1 MTEDDKQLVRDSW
14 AKVMP
19 ISDKAES
26 MTADS
31 KNEAAFD
38 YLAAASKVALK
49 LAETAV
55 ERDEKGAHPHQEI
68 GLLREAGLLELV
80 APIELGGHGVR
91 WIDTLPVLR
100 TISAAD
106 GSIGQ
111 LLIYHYVNSYVPLLF
126 GTPAEATYHVQQQV
140 TNRWYV
146 ADAIN
151 PLSPPLDVIKNKH
164 GFVVNGTVSFST
176 GVAVSQRTIIT
187 PTVDGVQY
195 FASIPTDRR
204 GLAVN
209 DDWDNIGQRLT
220 SSGSATFHDFQVL
233 NEELFTKFPVGTR
246 PNPFAT
252 LATPLAQLGH
262 VNLYLGIASG
272 ALEQAAEYTR
282 NITRPWLFSGVN
294 RAVDDPYIAERYGVL
309 VADLSASI
317 ALADQAGRKVQAA
330 LDRGDLLSADERA
343 EVAIEVAKAK
353 VHSTATAL
361 SITAKIFEVTGARAT
376 GRKHGFDRFWRNVR
390 TLTLHDPVFY
400 KQKEVGNYFLSGL
413 KPEFSLYT

>member
-1 MTEDDKQLVRDSW
+1 MQTQCLLNLSDRAIV
-14 AKVMP
+14 
-19 ISDKAES
+19 DKARLIGGNGDSSMHTGAVRASAKIAKNGSEQVPPRHRVETYLAYSSSRRSIASPKKSNKKGLLLS

-80 APIELGGHGVR
+80 APIYLAGHAVP
-91 WIDTLPVLR
+91 WVDTLPVLR

-176 GVAVSQRTIIT
+176 RVAVSQRTIIT
-187 PTVDGVQY
+187 PTVDGVPY
-195 FASIPTDRR
+195 FASIPTNRP
-204 GLAVN
+204 GVQVN
-209 DDWDNIGQRLT
+209 DDWQQ
-220 SSGSATFHDFQVL
+220 S
-233 NEELFTKFPVGTR
+233 
-246 PNPFAT
+246 
-252 LATPLAQLGH
+252 
-262 VNLYLGIASG
+262 
-272 ALEQAAEYTR
+272 
-282 NITRPWLFSGVN
+282 
-294 RAVDDPYIAERYGVL
+294 
-309 VADLSASI
+309 
-317 ALADQAGRKVQAA
+317 
-330 LDRGDLLSADERA
+330 
-343 EVAIEVAKAK
+343 
-353 VHSTATAL
+353 
-361 SITAKIFEVTGARAT
+361 
-376 GRKHGFDRFWRNVR
+376 
-390 TLTLHDPVFY
+390 
-400 KQKEVGNYFLSGL
+400 
-413 KPEFSLYT
+413 

>member
-1 MTEDDKQLVRDSW
+1 
-14 AKVMP
+14 
-19 ISDKAES
+19 
-26 MTADS
+26 
-31 KNEAAFD
+31 
-38 YLAAASKVALK
+38 
-49 LAETAV
+49 
-55 ERDEKGAHPHQEI
+55 
-68 GLLREAGLLELV
+68 V

-111 LLIYHYVNSYVPLLF
+111 LLVYHYVNSYVPLLF